1 MLLSLHDKDAL
12 FSGKRVLLVD
22 DDIRNVFSLSAV
34 LEERG
39 ISIVAASCATE
50 ALEKLEFS
58 KNALPFDLVI
68 TDIMMPKMNGL
79 ELIRLIRAEEA
90 FYSLPIIA
98 LTAKAMREDRI
109 NCIEAGASD
118 YLTKPIDVDRLLSMM
133 RVWLYR

>member
-39 ISIVAASCATE
+39 LSIVAASCATE
-50 ALEKLEFS
+50 ALEKLELS

-79 ELIRLIRAEEA
+79 ELIRLIRAEEV

>member
-1 MLLSLHDKDAL
+1 MK
-12 FSGKRVLLVD
+12 F

-50 ALEKLEFS
+50 ALEKLELS

-79 ELIRLIRAEEA
+79 ELIRLIRAEEV